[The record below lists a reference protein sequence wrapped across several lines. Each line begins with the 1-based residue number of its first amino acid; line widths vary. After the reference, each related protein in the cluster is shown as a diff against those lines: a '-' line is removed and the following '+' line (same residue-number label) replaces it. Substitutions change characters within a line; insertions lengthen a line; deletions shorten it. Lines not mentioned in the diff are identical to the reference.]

1 MSLKLKITNSNRKY
15 LSIEVLFI
23 SIMFDQSFSYLNF
36 RTIFSIEL
44 RKGHIDLN
52 RMPQKYKDAV
62 ADIKWLNEEIAK
74 LKRKKRG
81 LWTEAEAKDYK
92 DDMDLLKVVRDEK
105 EECLTNHLQQI
116 ADKVNAHGF
125 NFTMTKSLFENK
137 EVFSVDSTDWAQFFV
152 MKCLIRN
159 VAKSFNVEM
168 VNRHTVMMNLKLLMN
183 NHMPVFIIRTDVS
196 SFFESIPQKRMM
208 ELIERNSVLSM
219 KSKDMV
225 KRTMKQYES
234 IKNKTLVAEGVGVP
248 RGIGISSVL
257 SEIYMLDID
266 KELKGRREVIFYS
279 RYVDDIF
286 IILSDLGVHRTKEEY
301 YSQLQKRFADGYGL
315 TLQPVGSQKCKL
327 LDLSQLGGGTK
338 TEVLTY
344 LGYKMYIQ
352 PSNRKRNTT
361 FGLSDERKQRFKS
374 RVDHVVNRFNN
385 VVKVN
390 IAQAKRDLKDGL
402 NLITGNIRLTKA
414 KSGVKVGFF
423 YNNDLLDKDEDF
435 QEMEDYLKHIVIT
448 VPANLFQD
456 ANDNARFEAK
466 VKAYVNGISLRDRWR
481 EKKTYDIGV
490 DRLKE
495 IERWL

>member
-225 KRTMKQYES
+225 KRCTSS
-234 IKNKTLVAEGVGVP
+234 IEEEKSNVAAEYVFYNYCMGGVAFFILVWMFFLYRA
-248 RGIGISSVL
+248 L
-257 SEIYMLDID
+257 
-266 KELKGRREVIFYS
+266 F
-279 RYVDDIF
+279 
-286 IILSDLGVHRTKEEY
+286 
-301 YSQLQKRFADGYGL
+301 
-315 TLQPVGSQKCKL
+315 
-327 LDLSQLGGGTK
+327 
-338 TEVLTY
+338 
-344 LGYKMYIQ
+344 
-352 PSNRKRNTT
+352 
-361 FGLSDERKQRFKS
+361 
-374 RVDHVVNRFNN
+374 VDHVYFSGWISFLPYYLPVPLIAALLWVLIVQKNRANKLSITISEELFRVRYLEGLLLMVNKLFKNSDTSIARINKAIDAMVDSYLHQTERMFLNEDKIGTIEKEEVN
-385 VVKVN
+385 ANKLMQWMDKLIDKV
-390 IAQAKRDLKDGL
+390 
-402 NLITGNIRLTKA
+402 
-414 KSGVKVGFF
+414 
-423 YNNDLLDKDEDF
+423 
-435 QEMEDYLKHIVIT
+435 
-448 VPANLFQD
+448 
-456 ANDNARFEAK
+456 
-466 VKAYVNGISLRDRWR
+466 
-481 EKKTYDIGV
+481 
-490 DRLKE
+490 
-495 IERWL
+495 